1 MRHLTLKEFIVSLI
15 ELRGIRQNYMK
26 SQLIIQF
33 HMGSVPVIMRIRICF
48 CPSPY
53 QLPKA
58 DGSHL
63 AASVP
68 FFIEWLV
75 QGSGKGVLECT
86 QLHAPQCA
94 ATTTFR
100 WLRASSLTS
109 VSLFLCIF
117 NGSPKNISREVSWW
131 LTTIKQ
137 DKSQMVFWQ
146 RWHFGVWIRK
156 ELYKDNKPPYT

>member
-33 HMGSVPVIMRIRICF
+33 HMASVPVIMRIRICF

-68 FFIEWLV
+68 LFVAWLV
-75 QGSGKGVLECT
+75 QGSG
-86 QLHAPQCA
+86 
-94 ATTTFR
+94 
-100 WLRASSLTS
+100 
-109 VSLFLCIF
+109 
-117 NGSPKNISREVSWW
+117 
-131 LTTIKQ
+131 
-137 DKSQMVFWQ
+137 
-146 RWHFGVWIRK
+146 
-156 ELYKDNKPPYT
+156 

>member
-33 HMGSVPVIMRIRICF
+33 HMASVPVIMRIRICF

-68 FFIEWLV
+68 LFVEWLV
-75 QGSGKGVLECT
+75 QGSG
-86 QLHAPQCA
+86 
-94 ATTTFR
+94 
-100 WLRASSLTS
+100 
-109 VSLFLCIF
+109 
-117 NGSPKNISREVSWW
+117 
-131 LTTIKQ
+131 
-137 DKSQMVFWQ
+137 
-146 RWHFGVWIRK
+146 
-156 ELYKDNKPPYT
+156 